1 MLFLLYIHLGCDS
14 FVPTPESSWIAADY
28 EFTIVML
35 RLREYR
41 EKVALISQL
50 GLIFSRLLLSAF
62 SFLLADSVLR
72 KDLGQN

>member
-1 MLFLLYIHLGCDS
+1 MLFLLHVHLGCDS
-14 FVPTPESSWIAADY
+14 FVPTAESSWIAADY

-41 EKVALISQL
+41 EKVALITQL
-50 GLIFSRLLLSAF
+50 GLILSRLLLSAF